1 MNKQQVLDFW
11 IGFFKDLL
19 IGTFKNL
26 FLFGLSGLSLGLLA
40 TYLFNLQVLDTTEW
54 SGWLELII
62 LMVVGI
68 SYLGLGV
75 FHGWIA
81 CSLHLLSKK
90 MREALSGLQELL
102 DWLTREVIG
111 RFPKFQ
117 KNIPKHEL
125 AQKYDQIGDELR
137 QKLKQRGGLTGFF
150 TGLLFGVI
158 LKALRFFFLDEV
170 VEELHRK
177 NKEEITSADI
187 EHAVRRVGTEVMI
200 APITDNL
207 FLLQIVNFI
216 IGMIWF
222 ALPYSLLWLIP

>member
-26 FLFGLSGLSLGLLA
+26 FIFGISGFSLGLFA
-40 TYLFNLQVLDTTEW
+40 AYIFDLQVLDTAEW
-54 SGWLELII
+54 SVWLEVIILII
-62 LMVVGI
+62 VGTG
-68 SYLGLGV
+68 YLGLGV
-75 FHGWIA
+75 FHGWVS

-90 MREALSGLQELL
+90 LREALSGLQDLL

-137 QKLKQRGGLTGFF
+137 QKIRQRGGLSGFF
-150 TGLLFGVI
+150 IGLLFGVI

-170 VEELHRK
+170 VEELHK
-177 NKEEITSADI
+177 KEKEEITSADI

-216 IGMIWF
+216 IGLFLF
-222 ALPYSLLWLIP
+222 ALPFGLLWLI

>member
-11 IGFFKDLL
+11 IFFFKDLL

-26 FLFGLSGLSLGLLA
+26 FLFGISGFSLGLFA
-40 TYLFNLQVLDTTEW
+40 TYLFDLQVLDTADWNT
-54 SGWLELII
+54 WLEVAI
-62 LMVVGI
+62 LTLVG
-68 SYLGLGV
+68 SGYLGLGV
-75 FHGWIA
+75 LHGGIS
-81 CSLHLLSKK
+81 CSLHLLGKK
-90 MREALSGLQELL
+90 MREALSGLQDLL

-137 QKLKQRGGLTGFF
+137 QKIKQRGGITGFF
-150 TGLLFGVI
+150 TGILFGVI

-170 VEELHRK
+170 VEELHKK
-177 NKEEITSADI
+177 NKEKITSADI

-200 APITDNL
+200 APITDSL
-207 FLLQIVNFI
+207 FLLQIINII
-216 IGMIWF
+216 IGLFLF
-222 ALPYSLLWLIP
+222 ALPFGLLWLI

>member
-26 FLFGLSGLSLGLLA
+26 FLFGLSGFSLGLLA
-40 TYLFNLQVLDTTEW
+40 TYLFDLQVLDTTEW
-54 SGWLELII
+54 SGWLEVII
-62 LMVVGI
+62 LIVVGI
-68 SYLGLGV
+68 SYLSLGV
-75 FHGWIA
+75 LHGWIS

-170 VEELHRK
+170 VEELHKK
-177 NKEEITSADI
+177 NKDEITSADI
-187 EHAVRRVGTEVMI
+187 EHAVRRVGTEVMV

-216 IGMIWF
+216 IGMILF
-222 ALPYSLLWLIP
+222 ALPFSLLWMI